1 MFCNKFVN
9 YIGRNMKYGNE
20 VVCDA
25 KEYKSKMAV
34 YEENNMPKYHPTGYT
49 SAVKKAILDQ

>member
-1 MFCNKFVN
+1 
-9 YIGRNMKYGNE
+9 MKYGNE